1 MSQESVIRW
10 LSRRVRL
17 ACVLAFVL
25 SAFAPPY
32 VPKTALAFQDLG
44 SFDQQFLLVED
55 GFLMKSS
62 SLTQQ
67 GGRRAYSEAVV
78 HKVKEGDSLE
88 RLTQRYRI
96 SKETIVWAN
105 NLKEG
110 ATIHP
115 GDELTILPVDG
126 VLHTVKAGQTL
137 LGIADLYDIPAEAV
151 VQQNKLK
158 GSFLMAGQELIIPG
172 GKPIVRKPT
181 LVASASSASSSKAP
195 TKNGNGRTPPAIKT
209 EEMVAMAPSPT
220 AGVLQKPCSEV
231 CFITQYFNV
240 SHYALDMQEKGGG
253 PVYAAEAG
261 TVIRADYGWDGGY
274 GNVIEI
280 DHGNDLVTLY
290 GHNKELYVKVGDQVK
305 RGQLISW
312 MGNTGLVYGATGIH
326 VHFEVRVKGVKKN
339 PLLYIEE

>member
-17 ACVLAFVL
+17 ACGLAFVL
-25 SAFAPPY
+25 SLLAPPY

-78 HKVKEGDSLE
+78 HTVKEGDSLE

-96 SKETIVWAN
+96 SKDTIVWAN

-115 GDELTILPVDG
+115 GDELVILPVDG
-126 VLHTVKAGQTL
+126 VLHTVKTGQTL
-137 LGIADLYDIPAEAV
+137 LGIAELYDIPAERIS
-151 VQQNKLK
+151 QQNKLK
-158 GSFLMAGQELIIPG
+158 GSFLLAGQELIIPDG
-172 GKPIVRKPT
+172 RPIVSKPIV
-181 LVASASSASSSKAP
+181 VAAASSVSSAKSTPKRPEVVVRPTAEMTQAP
-195 TKNGNGRTPPAIKT
+195 T
-209 EEMVAMAPSPT
+209 S
-220 AGVLQKPCSEV
+220 GVLQRPCSGN
-231 CFITQYFNV
+231 CFVTQYFNV
-240 SHYALDMQEKGGG
+240 SHYALDLQEKGGG
-253 PVYAAEAG
+253 PIYAAEDG
-261 TVIRADYGWDGGY
+261 TVIRADYGWQGGY

-280 DHGNDLVTLY
+280 DHGNELVTLY
-290 GHNKELYVKVGDQVK
+290 GHNKELYVKVGDTVK

-312 MGNTGLVYGATGIH
+312 MGNTGLVYGSTGIH
-326 VHFEVRVKGVKKN
+326 LHFEVRVKGIKKN
-339 PLLYIEE
+339 PMLYVEE